1 MPTYF
6 QYWTGAGILATL
18 ALIVPV
24 WLIVDGK
31 LLGAAIIGV
40 TTIIF
45 LSTFIGIS
53 MRWFHKD

>member
-1 MPTYF
+1 MLTYS
-6 QYWTGAGILATL
+6 QYWTGASVLAAL

-45 LSTFIGIS
+45 LSCFIGIS
-53 MRWFHKD
+53 MRWFHED